1 MRNYHGWLGSLWTG
15 PSRLNSPLAYES
27 NQNLLGAGFGIY
39 LTMPWG
45 LYFHA
50 DFAKPLREVKSAGLP
65 LEGTKSSTTGS
76 MQTWG
81 GISKMIKFS
90 ARTFSLIL
98 SFLWAGYIYGLPEG
112 TVGVVGEGS
121 FEITGNEMVITAP
134 DGSVFEHQNFNVME
148 ERRFVSCSHP
158 RMHGSSTV
166 YYLKTLL

>member
-1 MRNYHGWLGSLWTG
+1 MVRVRNYHGWLGSLWTG
-15 PSRLNSPLAYES
+15 PILRLNSPLAYES

-76 MQTWG
+76 MQIWG

-90 ARTFSLIL
+90 PEHFLSSL
-98 SFLWAGYIYGLPEG
+98 FWAGYIYGLPEG

-121 FEITGNEMVITAP
+121 FEITGNEM
-134 DGSVFEHQNFNVME
+134 GSRHRMVVFLNIKILMFWK

-158 RMHGSSTV
+158 HIRVLNPYTF
-166 YYLKTLL
+166 